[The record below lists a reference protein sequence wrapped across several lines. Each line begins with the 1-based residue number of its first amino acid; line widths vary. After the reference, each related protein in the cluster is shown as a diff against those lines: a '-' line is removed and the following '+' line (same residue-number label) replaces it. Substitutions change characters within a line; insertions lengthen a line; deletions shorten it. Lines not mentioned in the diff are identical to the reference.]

1 MEKRQNGCSDA
12 KVDMR
17 IGRKI
22 RSAPGDYSAKRRP
35 SILMRCVVGA
45 GCVLIAFT
53 IRYFLTPLLGEE
65 LPFMLFIAAV
75 LVAAWYGGAITGF
88 AALLLGLL
96 LADWFFIPPKS
107 VLGTSNFLEVFRIVR
122 YLFTASV
129 GIALIEILHR
139 GRRRTQAAV

>member
-1 MEKRQNGCSDA
+1 
-12 KVDMR
+12 
-17 IGRKI
+17 
-22 RSAPGDYSAKRRP
+22 
-35 SILMRCVVGA
+35 
-45 GCVLIAFT
+45 
-53 IRYFLTPLLGEE
+53 
-65 LPFMLFIAAV
+65 
-75 LVAAWYGGAITGF
+75 TGF

-139 GRRRTQAAV
+139 GRRRTQAAVDELEREVSRRQRSENALLEAQAQLSKHAAELEQRVAERTAKLAATIRSLEA